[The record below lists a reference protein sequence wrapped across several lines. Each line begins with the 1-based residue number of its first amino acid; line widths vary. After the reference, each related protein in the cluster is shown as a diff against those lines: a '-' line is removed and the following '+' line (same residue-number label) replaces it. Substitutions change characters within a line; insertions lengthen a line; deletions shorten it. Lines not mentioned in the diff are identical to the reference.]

1 MGGWVGLWAV
11 VVGRVAV
18 AGWLLLIFSL
28 RFVIRWLMVTVVIGL
43 VVVGGCWFVFAFS
56 SIEVNPNT

>member
-1 MGGWVGLWAV
+1 M
-11 VVGRVAV
+11 VGRVAV

-28 RFVIRWLMVTVVIGL
+28 RFVIRWLMVTMVIGL

-56 SIEVNPNT
+56 SIEVNLNI